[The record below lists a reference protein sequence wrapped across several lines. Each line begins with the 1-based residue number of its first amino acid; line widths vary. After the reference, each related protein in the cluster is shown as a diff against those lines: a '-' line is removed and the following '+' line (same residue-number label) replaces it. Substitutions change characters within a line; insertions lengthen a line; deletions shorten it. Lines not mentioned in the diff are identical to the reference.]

1 MAIITTLPVR
11 PSGPERGRRPGIP
24 TRTAIEKRIAR
35 FEGRLS
41 PNRRRLLQATLENP
55 DETYFLSSRALA
67 RRYRVDPATIVR
79 TVQALGYE
87 RYTDFAADLREHFV
101 SRLTPYRI
109 LKATTD
115 EKRSLADHVRH
126 SLERD
131 LGNLNRL
138 QSGLDSE
145 RVASFARRIHQ
156 ARRILVVGSDLA
168 ASLASF
174 FAYALLPLGFDAEAP
189 VGTGGNLQ
197 HKVRLLARKDLLVAI
212 SFGRCLRVTVEAAKL
227 ARSRRRSDGRHHGQ
241 RHHAPGPRMRR
252 LLRGLDRGGDVQRL
266 LRGSH
271 GAPERHRPGLR
282 GDRSEPRPRA
292 PAPDGEGVPLGSAL
306 VRGSARA
313 RRGQAEPRT
322 RRAEEEVMRPR
333 ALSDPVAE
341 QVPVVQEPHE
351 GDRRHDSRGVEAGAR
366 RASST
371 TPARPARPGTRRAR

>member
-1 MAIITTLPVR
+1 MVYRVAQSLL
-11 PSGPERGRRPGIP
+11 PERGRRRERRRGIP

-35 FEGRLS
+35 FEHRLS
-41 PNRRRLLQATLENP
+41 TNRRRLLQATLENP
-55 DETYFLSSRALA
+55 DETFFLSSRALA

-79 TVQALGYE
+79 TVQAIGYE

-138 QSGLDSE
+138 QSGLDPE
-145 RVASFARRIHQ
+145 RVVSFARRMHL

-168 ASLASF
+168 SSLASF

-227 ARSRRRSDGRHHGQ
+227 ARSRGRAHRRHHGQ
-241 RHHAPGPRMRR
+241 RHHAAGPRMRR
-252 LLRGLDRGGDVQRL
+252 LFRGLDRGRDVQRL
-266 LRGSH
+266 LRGAH
-271 GAPERHRPGLR
+271 GAPERHRAGVR
-282 GDRSEPRPRA
+282 GDRSEPRPR
-292 PAPDGEGVPLGSAL
+292 PASSDGEGVPLGSAL
-306 VRGSARA
+306 VRRSAGTG
-313 RRGQAEPRT
+313 RGQVEPRT
-322 RRAEEEVMRPR
+322 KRAEAEEVT
-333 ALSDPVAE
+333 A
-341 QVPVVQEPHE
+341 
-351 GDRRHDSRGVEAGAR
+351 
-366 RASST
+366 
-371 TPARPARPGTRRAR
+371 PARVARSVYPIR

>member
-1 MAIITTLPVR
+1 MPRLRGR
-11 PSGPERGRRPGIP
+11 PSLGWRGCGTPQSLNEVSARERRRGIP

-35 FEGRLS
+35 FEDRLS
-41 PNRRRLLQATLENP
+41 ANRRRLLQATLENP

-115 EKRSLADHVRH
+115 EKRSLADQVRH

-138 QSGLDSE
+138 QSGLDPE

-189 VGTGGNLQ
+189 VGSGGNLQ
-197 HKVRLLARKDLLVAI
+197 HKVRLLAGRDLLVAI

-227 ARSRRRSDGRHHGQ
+227 ARSRGVPTVAITDSDMTPLARECGAYLVASTAGATFTGSYVAPMALLNAVVLACAEIAPRRSLALLRQTEKEYLSGPRWYEE
-241 RHHAPGPRMRR
+241 APGRDEDKAH
-252 LLRGLDRGGDVQRL
+252 L
-266 LRGSH
+266 
-271 GAPERHRPGLR
+271 
-282 GDRSEPRPRA
+282 
-292 PAPDGEGVPLGSAL
+292 
-306 VRGSARA
+306 
-313 RRGQAEPRT
+313 
-322 RRAEEEVMRPR
+322 RRATE
-333 ALSDPVAE
+333 
-341 QVPVVQEPHE
+341 
-351 GDRRHDSRGVEAGAR
+351 RRK
-366 RASST
+366 
-371 TPARPARPGTRRAR
+371 

>member
-1 MAIITTLPVR
+1 VLASRVVSSQDVDRGLRGDAGLAGGGRGTTHSLTR
-11 PSGPERGRRPGIP
+11 PLIP

-55 DETYFLSSRALA
+55 DETFFLSSRALA

-79 TVQALGYE
+79 TVQALGYQ
-87 RYTDFAADLREHFV
+87 RYTDFATDLREHFV

-138 QSGLDSE
+138 RSGLDPE
-145 RVASFARRIHQ
+145 RVVTFARRIHQ

-174 FAYALLPLGFDAEAP
+174 LAYALLPLGFDAEAP

-197 HKVRLLARKDLLVAI
+197 HKGRLLTSKDLLVAI

-227 ARSRRRSDGRHHGQ
+227 ARSREVPTVAITDSDTTPLARECDDYFVASTAGATFSGSYVAPMALLNAIVLACAEIAPSRALALLRQTEKEYLSGP
-241 RHHAPGPRMRR
+241 RWYEEAPGR
-252 LLRGLDRGGDVQRL
+252 D
-266 LRGSH
+266 
-271 GAPERHRPGLR
+271 E
-282 GDRSEPRPRA
+282 DRSNQGR
-292 PAPDGEGVPLGSAL
+292 
-306 VRGSARA
+306 SAR
-313 RRGQAEPRT
+313 RRK
-322 RRAEEEVMRPR
+322 
-333 ALSDPVAE
+333 
-341 QVPVVQEPHE
+341 
-351 GDRRHDSRGVEAGAR
+351 
-366 RASST
+366 
-371 TPARPARPGTRRAR
+371 